1 MSNNNYQNF
10 IYLFNNENF
19 INIKQQYTVQFGGA
33 PMTSSPYELGEDFN
47 SAILI
52 PSFVSE
58 GSLVFSPESAID
70 YRDYPRK
77 NTSTP
82 RDKMESIG
90 RTILK
95 NKSLP
100 GPPLPMISNDPFH
113 SPYKRVL
120 FNLDNNSLTLE
131 RLKPNGTDNATR
143 FTFRFAN
150 DDASPFQGLA
160 INLPVILEESV
171 EETVAPILANYG
183 IYTPEG
189 FSNYLNPELSVVNP
203 NEFLYTQEITL
214 VFVAGGDLESQNID
228 TTATSNLEQFLN
240 HGNSRPTDDNLYLKP
255 FSVQDISTMIG
266 VPYDF
271 DTVLKN
277 QNTKKIGIT
286 TLQPKC
292 EKVYNYYDPQYEPLT
307 IALLDQD
314 VIDER
319 SLPSIYDFLFLE
331 EEFNSVMTFLGLP
344 GLDPEDINFSNVNQY
359 LDHFVNV
366 YAEYLEL
373 EVDGVTIEGLTGES
387 GYFDDNKNLTITPDF
402 ATTTAEDL
410 LSINNQIIE
419 NSKINWT
426 DVTLVLKQS
435 PLLVELIT
443 DIKQQGTPLWM
454 QTLKTGIYFSE
465 NSIKTF
471 NQTLDKDS
479 VFPFLVKVNIPT
491 ETRGVLGDL
500 FSESDILDSFN
511 TYAAS
516 LTIPNDA
523 TPSTVDDFYGG
534 VVNGDANEHYN
545 LFSEAKMTTFKMH
558 LENTPPVPNQED
570 ADQLSQILKED
581 DETSQNIFKGISELN
596 DLNIASPEYDNK
608 LDDLI
613 DEGIFIPSNEEDG
626 EGSLQNLLV
635 VGSGLGMAVPAGGDG
650 TAAFKEEINKVIDL
664 FQKMLKYKKDYGVD
678 LYLDSLFSVGD
689 DTLKSVFEYKTKDL
703 DVTTELSSLLSQLKS
718 INFRNKLKDLLI
730 EKKLLRTP
738 VDVQNGKFAHQET
751 LMYEIAKYDF
761 DEEGNDRFIQS
772 VFLPITQ
779 EPELTYYDT
788 QVIPY
793 KDYHY
798 RIFAH
803 KVIVGTE
810 YKFVKYS
817 NDNVIE
823 SAGGGYAAEVEGG
836 IVNFYKAKYEVKPY
850 LQFVRVPYYNTA
862 LVNTSIDKIDIT
874 RVEDRPPIPPQVNFV
889 PYRGVNNKILVLLN
903 NSMGELKAAPVVM
916 FEEDKEII
924 KNIATAQDK
933 QITFRDVSNSVIG
946 YSATI
951 AEGDTL
957 EYKSDDQEGT
967 FQAYRIN
974 NKPRSYADFER
985 DSSLKVFE
993 LDIQRNFKNDSF
1005 LDDIAP
1011 NTDYYYTFR
1020 FEDIHG
1026 KISNPTLVYKVRME
1040 QPSANAPYLKISMI
1054 DLQDELVKTLNQKY
1068 VDSKK
1073 MQKYIMI
1080 KPSENQNNVVY
1091 KTSIVGEELD
1101 YDEDGA
1107 PTNTNINYE
1116 NVNVQ
1121 IGANERSVFGRKFKL
1136 RMTSKQTGK
1145 KIDVNFTV
1153 KQPKEVVNETGNIQ
1167 FEKT

>member
-33 PMTSSPYELGEDFN
+33 PMTSSPYKLEEDFN

-58 GSLVFSPESAID
+58 DSLVFSPESD
-70 YRDYPRK
+70 VSYRDYPRK
-77 NTSTP
+77 KTSTL

-131 RLKPNGTDNATR
+131 RLKPNGTDNATQ
-143 FTFRFAN
+143 FTFRFTN

-160 INLPVILEESV
+160 INLPVILEEIV
-171 EETVAPILANYG
+171 EETFAPVLANYG

-189 FSNYLNPELSVVNP
+189 FSSYLNPELSVVNP
-203 NEFLYTQEITL
+203 NEFLYTQEIPL
-214 VFVAGGDLESQNID
+214 VFVAGGDLEIQNID
-228 TTATSNLEQFLN
+228 ITATSNLEQFLN
-240 HGNSRPTDDNLYLKP
+240 HGNSRPTDDNLFLKP

-271 DTVLKN
+271 DTVLKK

-344 GLDPEDINFSNVNQY
+344 GLDPEDINFSNINQY

-373 EVDGVTIEGLTGES
+373 EVDGITIEGLTGES
-387 GYFDDNKNLTITPDF
+387 GYFDEKKNLTITPDF
-402 ATTTAEDL
+402 ATVQAHEL
-410 LSINNQIIE
+410 PFINNQIIE

-426 DVTLVLKQS
+426 DITLVLKQS
-435 PLLVELIT
+435 PLLVELIS

-516 LTIPNDA
+516 VTVPNDA
-523 TPSTVDDFYGG
+523 VPSTVDNFYGG

-545 LFSEAKMTTFKMH
+545 LFSEAKMTTFKMY
-558 LENTPPVPNQED
+558 LENTPPIPNQED
-570 ADQLSQILKED
+570 ADELSEIFKGDSEAG
-581 DETSQNIFKGISELN
+581 QNIFIGI
-596 DLNIASPEYDNK
+596 
-608 LDDLI
+608 
-613 DEGIFIPSNEEDG
+613 NE
-626 EGSLQNLLV
+626 Q
-635 VGSGLGMAVPAGGDG
+635 
-650 TAAFKEEINKVIDL
+650 KEELSKVIDVY
-664 FQKMLKYKKDYGVD
+664 KTMSKYKKDYGVD
-678 LYLDSLFSVGD
+678 LYLDSLFSIGD

-817 NDNVIE
+817 NDDVIE
-823 SAGGGYAAEVEGG
+823 PAGGGALPGG
-836 IVNFYKAKYEVKPY
+836 GQIVNFYKAKYEVKPY
-850 LQFVRVPYYNTA
+850 LQFVRVPYYNTS

-874 RVEDRPPIPPQVNFV
+874 RVEDKPPIPPQVNFV

-903 NSMGELKAAPVVM
+903 NSKGESKVAPIVM

-924 KNIATAQDK
+924 EGMATAQDK
-933 QITFRDVSNSVIG
+933 QITFQDVSDSTIG
-946 YSATI
+946 YNTTLAY
-951 AEGDTL
+951 GDTL

-974 NKPRSYADFER
+974 NKPRSYTDFER

-993 LDIQRNFKNDSF
+993 LEIQRNFKNDSF
-1005 LDDIAP
+1005 LDDIVP

-1040 QPSANAPYLKISMI
+1040 QPSASAPYLKISII
-1054 DLQDELVKTLNQKY
+1054 DLQEELVKTLNQKY

-1091 KTSIVGEELD
+1091 KTSIIGEELS
-1101 YDEDGA
+1101 YDEDGT
-1107 PTNTNINYE
+1107 PTKTNINYE